1 MLIPTPTKYFTV
13 KFGQEMD
20 LAPVIAMNFMC

>member
-1 MLIPTPTKYFTV
+1 MFIPTPIEYFNV

-20 LAPVIAMNFMC
+20 LALVIAMNFTS